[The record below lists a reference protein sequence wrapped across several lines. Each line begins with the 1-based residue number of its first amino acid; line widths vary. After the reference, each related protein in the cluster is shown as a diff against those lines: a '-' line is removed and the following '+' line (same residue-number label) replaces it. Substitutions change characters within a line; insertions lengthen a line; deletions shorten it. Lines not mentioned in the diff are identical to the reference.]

1 MHRCETGREHE
12 SGRVQET
19 KTNAQFYHTQEN
31 AEFPKTPKIRK
42 RRPTP
47 AGRNPRVFGQKARV
61 AEQRKESGCQV
72 VENFLHR

>member
-1 MHRCETGREHE
+1 MRRRETSREHE

-19 KTNAQFYHTQEN
+19 KTNAQFHHPQEN
-31 AEFPKTPKIRK
+31 AEFPKTPEIGK

-47 AGRNPRVFGQKARV
+47 AGGNPRVLGQKART
-61 AEQRKESGCQV
+61 AEQRKEGGRQV